1 MRRLLCG
8 FAILPF
14 MAAAAPAQPP
24 AHAGAAR
31 QPLLLSESEMDG
43 VTAGWSLRELDFSNT
58 SITAVA
64 AYQTGTDPNGD
75 AIEFGPGNHISCDT
89 CYILLNSPALSVGSI
104 MLSAAPAGG

>member
-1 MRRLLCG
+1 MRKLLCG
-8 FAILPF
+8 IAILPF

-24 AHAGAAR
+24 AHVGGAQ

-75 AIEFGPGNHISCDT
+75 AIEFGPGNNISCGA
-89 CYILLNSPALSVGSI
+89 CYILLESRALSVGSI
-104 MLSAAPAGG
+104 MLGAPAGG

>member
-1 MRRLLCG
+1 MRNLLCG
-8 FAILPF
+8 FAILPL

-24 AHAGAAR
+24 AHVAAQ
-31 QPLLLSESEMDG
+31 QPLQLSESEMDG

-75 AIEFGPGNHISCDT
+75 AIEFGPGNNITCDT
-89 CYILLNSPALSVGSI
+89 CYILLNSRALSVGSI
-104 MLSAAPAGG
+104 MLSATPTG